1 MLCALYTLKKE
12 YWKKKLYIWNIN
24 RDSMDVF
31 TNAVFRKIDISG
43 FVSLEE
49 QYVGETYMNR
59 PIVSLNQIEHE
70 DYLVLTADEVPK
82 ERIKMLNDHK
92 VIYWSDALDLNA
104 DLIEKKIIVYGIG
117 QGAKQLGKTL
127 GRKNLQAEMYCVTSK
142 AHDMEQYEGKEIIEA
157 SELENQK
164 DCAVIVSVIRMDYC
178 AEILKILT
186 DFSGQAYVDLNRMT
200 AHKSEINF
208 VQSIDYAVRHNRK
221 IYLYTEKSTMAD
233 MITGALQIYNI
244 RVDGYVYDRE
254 DKTSNIKSVYE
265 LALDGVENK
274 LIIINNANEESH
286 ERLIRARNNLECAG
300 FSVENYSYVGFT
312 HYTTADERLR
322 GTLTFS
328 YDALIGNS
336 IFYPDGKAGWQIYG
350 EEGEDRIRIMV
361 LGGSTSSEEYFVEN
375 WVHKLYYKLKQAS
388 INVTIYN
395 GAIPGDDIV
404 DEMLRLLRDG
414 YYLQPHF
421 VISMSGV
428 NNLHYKDCANQ
439 FNEERVLDWVK
450 KLTSGA
456 RYCTGVCSD
465 ETVYSF
471 WSRNMRLLRMI
482 SEFYE
487 ARFFGFLQPM
497 NITMDHM
504 SVWEK
509 SLYEQ
514 EETMAGA
521 KAFAESETNRK
532 GEEYIDL
539 MRLFEHQDNMYL
551 DVCHYTNKAHEIL
564 AEIVYGTILPE
575 LNQHK

>member
-31 TNAVFRKIDISG
+31 TNVVFRKIDISG

-49 QYVGETYMNR
+49 QYVGNTYMNR

-70 DYLVLTADEVPK
+70 DYLVLAADEVPK
-82 ERIKMLNDHK
+82 EKIRMLDDNK

-104 DLIEKKIIVYGIG
+104 DLMEKKIIVYGIG
-117 QGAKQLGKTL
+117 NGAKQLCETL
-127 GRKNLQAEMYCVTSK
+127 GKKNLQAEMYCVTSK
-142 AHDMEQYEGKEIIEA
+142 AHDMDQYEGKAIIEA
-157 SELENQK
+157 SELEDQK
-164 DCAVIVSVIRMDYC
+164 DCAVIVSVIRMNHC
-178 AEILKILT
+178 WEILKTLRE
-186 DFSGQAYVDLNRMT
+186 FSGQVYVDLSRMI

-221 IYLYTEKSTMAD
+221 IYLYTDRSVIAD
-233 MITGALQIYNI
+233 MLEEALQIYNI
-244 RVDGYVYDRE
+244 RIDGYVFDRE
-254 DKTSNIKSVYE
+254 DKTGNIKNVYE
-265 LALDGVENK
+265 LALDGVEDK
-274 LIIINNANEESH
+274 LVIINVINEEPCEH
-286 ERLIRARNNLECAG
+286 LIEARNNLECAG
-300 FSVENYSYVGFT
+300 FSVENFSYVGFT

-322 GTLTFS
+322 GILPFS
-328 YDALIGNS
+328 YDALVGNS
-336 IFYPDGKAGWQIYG
+336 VFYPDGKAGWQIYG
-350 EEGEDRIRIMV
+350 EEEEDRIRIMV

-375 WVHKLYYKLKQAS
+375 WSRRLYYKLKQAGV
-388 INVTIYN
+388 NVTIYN

-414 YYLQPHF
+414 YYLQPHL

-450 KLTSGA
+450 RLTSGS
-456 RYCTGVCSD
+456 RYCTGVCGD
-465 ETVYSF
+465 ETLYDF
-471 WSRNMRLLRMI
+471 WSRNIRLLGMI
-482 SEFYE
+482 SEFYG

-497 NITMDHM
+497 NITMDSM

-514 EETMAGA
+514 EETMTGA
-521 KAFAESETNRK
+521 MEFAKSVTNRK

-564 AEIVYGTILPE
+564 AEIVYETIMPE
-575 LNQHK
+575 LNQHN